1 MQSYNPEAIMS
12 QNKRQTALLFSIL
25 VLLILIG
32 LQLLQH
38 QTGLIT
44 RQHQPLYPVE
54 RVVDGDTIVV
64 KSIGKVRYIG
74 INTPEIHH
82 PTKGV
87 EYFGQEAYAANQRL
101 VAGKQVRLEYD
112 VQTKDKY
119 GRTLAYVYA
128 GSTFINAKLLED
140 GYAQVMTIPPNV
152 KHADYFRTLQHQAK
166 TEGRGLWGNRTESV
180 KRTTA
185 TNNQANSPIVYWANI
200 KSKKFHRPD
209 CQWARQIRPDN
220 LRKSNNHQQLIKDGY
235 QPCKACRP

>member
-1 MQSYNPEAIMS
+1 MS
-12 QNKRQTALLFSIL
+12 QNRRQTAFLFSFL
-25 VLLILIG
+25 ALLILIG
-32 LQLLQH
+32 LLFLRH
-38 QTGLIT
+38 RPNVIT
-44 RQHQPLYPVE
+44 RQQQALHQVK
-54 RVVDGDTIVV
+54 RVIDGDTIVV

-101 VAGKQVRLEYD
+101 VAGKQIRLEYD
-112 VQTKDKY
+112 VQPKDKY

-128 GSTFINAKLLED
+128 GNTFINAKLLED

-152 KHADYFRTLQHQAK
+152 KHADYFRTLQRKAQ
-166 TEGRGLWGNRTESV
+166 TERRGLWGKRIKSEI
-180 KRTTA
+180 RTT
-185 TNNQANSPIVYWANI
+185 TVANTKNPTVAYWANT

-209 CQWARQIRPDN
+209 CQWAQQINPDN
-220 LRKSNNHQQLIKDGY
+220 LLKTNDRQQLITDGY